1 MSNNSRISLEQSL
14 KAYQVMHSP
23 AKFSW
28 KQHWAQER
36 FSSPD
41 LFSCTAEEQ
50 EQFKKR
56 LKECSITMCSGIK
69 ALSGEAVTLDKVV
82 ATITDINNK
91 NIQKTYRKAIFSTSN
106 GVRPTGEAAYDI
118 WNGFQVIDMD
128 IKDASMAKKLKAKL
142 FKALHKCNW
151 FMGIAFSA
159 SGMGLHIY
167 TKIAVP
173 ETLDVPV
180 MNGYAKDVATDTQK
194 RKMLYLTN
202 FRHKFSFVYI
212 ACLAVAEELEFTKE
226 DLLKWLDKAMNKPQ
240 QGAFLGYDAHPFIN
254 TGFFE
259 DFIYIDFDNASE
271 IGAADVDWISHPD
284 LRSIFKG
291 QEWMELNNNND
302 NLSITATTDDVAV
315 NAHTKVHYKHNERWR
330 LANTLVALYDKVQ
343 GYNYLRMICSNDIKN
358 RELQSDCETAKRHN
372 KMIDPWAV
380 NRLNSVHGF
389 NIKLSIDDQNFNEN
403 EIFTAMGSIENPTI
417 VYKAKDTKTFNI
429 KKTEYLGDIR
439 GELLNACGRIT
450 LIEAGAGVGKT
461 EMVKSLVRNGKRIL
475 MVMPFTSTIK
485 AKVEQDP
492 DWYYCYGNK
501 KVRLDMVNNGLC
513 MTIDKFAGLENIGGV
528 NAIKAAGYDYIFIDE
543 SHLLFQSEYRP
554 VMPKVIDMIRNTE
567 VPIIL
572 MSGTPS
578 GELTFF
584 SNAVHLKVIKEETR
598 KKVFTVNLTDKPNDQ
613 LYHMARQMASD
624 IAQGRRILF
633 PCNRGTLYS
642 KQVKAAVKY
651 FLEFEHAI
659 YDDVN
664 LQYYKKSNVGDTF
677 MDDINIEKTI
687 KDVQILMC
695 TTYLSVG
702 VDILDRYN
710 FSIYFEDLMMP
721 QEVEQ
726 FANRLRANDLFI
738 NMYVAKNDSEGNTR
752 SLHKYRDVNFE
763 IDDEEK
769 KFVLSVIQLC
779 NSMIERNN
787 KEFKSNAIVYAMLKD
802 CTFIEHNPID
812 DKYYLNLTAYK
823 TVCFERKYREYVQQL
838 PVLMK
843 GMEAYGYEITSIDR
857 NSFSCDGLEDFA
869 NLKDLVKLAYNDQLQ
884 LNTTHIEELMD
895 EINENT
901 LPLFKQVLNGLFDI
915 RKGNSWKPDMSNG
928 RIIVKNVEV
937 FEKVIPIFASFS
949 KRYSCEQI
957 KDIFDH
963 CRNKNNT
970 FNFAAIGRIKTLVN
984 LIYNDKNNRLDI
996 PIKDFMIETYKFSE
1010 LGSAK
1015 NSEITDFCNEFAERY
1030 AQKESRGELVIN
1042 YSLVM
1047 MDKLKEKFYK
1057 LFRCLVNVGK
1067 PKKKEGG
1074 KCSME
1079 RVELLWAEKE
1089 HYTSMDLN
1097 EKLFALSDILG
1108 IDNFINQESIGEVAD
1123 TNDDVI

>member
-1 MSNNSRISLEQSL
+1 MTDNSKISLEQSL
-14 KAYQVMHSP
+14 KAYQVMHAPS
-23 AKFSW
+23 KFSW
-28 KQHWAQER
+28 KQHWAQEK

-41 LFSCTAEEQ
+41 MMSCSEDEQ

-56 LKECSITMCSGIK
+56 LRECQVTLCTGIK
-69 ALSGEAVTLDKVV
+69 TTSGEPVTLDVV
-82 ATITDINNK
+82 VSTITDIANK
-91 NIQKTYRKAIFSTSN
+91 NIPKTQRKAIFSTSN
-106 GVRPTGEAAYDI
+106 GVRPTGDSAYDI

-128 IKDASMAKKLKAKL
+128 IKNADMAKKLKVRL

-151 FMGIAFSA
+151 FMGITLSA

-167 TKIAVP
+167 TKIAIP
-173 ETLDVPV
+173 ETVDVPV
-180 MNGYAKDVATDTQK
+180 MQGYTAHATDTQK
-194 RKMLYLTN
+194 KKILYLTN

-212 ACLAVAEELEFTKE
+212 ACLAAADELGYTKE

-240 QGAFLGYDAHPFIN
+240 QGAFLGYDPHPFIN

-259 DFIYIDFDNASE
+259 DFIYIDFDNASD

-291 QEWMELNNNND
+291 QEWMELNND
-302 NLSITATTDDVAV
+302 NGLNIVAEADDLIV
-315 NAHTKVHYKHNERWR
+315 NAHTKIHYKHNERWR

-372 KMIDPWAV
+372 KSVDPWAV

-389 NIKLSIDDQNFNEN
+389 NIKMSIDDQNFDES
-403 EIFTAMGSIENPTI
+403 EIFTAMDRIENPTI
-417 VYKAKDTKTFNI
+417 IYEAKITKTFNI
-429 KKTEYLGDIR
+429 KANEYLGHISHD
-439 GELLNACGRIT
+439 LLNSLGRIT

-461 EMVKSLVRNGKRIL
+461 EMVKSLVRAGKRIL
-475 MVMPFTSTIK
+475 MIMPFTSTIK

-492 DWYYCYGNK
+492 NWYYCYGNK
-501 KVRLDMVNNGLC
+501 KVRLDRNENGLC
-513 MTIDKFAGLENIGGV
+513 MTIDKFAGLEQIGGCS
-528 NAIKAAGYDYIFIDE
+528 AIKAAGYDYIFIDE

-554 VMPKVIDMIRNTE
+554 VMPKVIDMVRNTE

-584 SNAVHLKVIKEETR
+584 SNAVHLRVIKEDTR

-613 LYHMARQMASD
+613 LYHMCRQMAND
-624 IAQGRRILF
+624 IAHGRRILF
-633 PCNRGTLYS
+633 PCNRGTLFS
-642 KQVKAAVKY
+642 KQVKAAVTY
-651 FLEFEHAI
+651 FLQYEHAI
-659 YDDVN
+659 YDEVN
-664 LQYYKKSNVGDTF
+664 LQYYKKSNVGDEF

-702 VDILDRYN
+702 VDILDKYQ

-726 FANRLRANDLFI
+726 FANRLRANDLYI

-752 SLHKYRDVNFE
+752 SLHKYKEVNFE

-779 NSMIERNN
+779 NSMIDRNN

-823 TVCFERKYREYVQQL
+823 TVCFERKYRDYVQQL

-843 GMEAYGYEITSIDR
+843 GMQAYGYEVTSIDR
-857 NSFSCDGLEDFA
+857 KAFACDGMEDFA
-869 NLKDLVKLAYNDQLQ
+869 NLKDFVKLAYNEQLD
-884 LNTTHIEELMD
+884 LNTKHIEELIHKD
-895 EINENT
+895 FLNENSLNT
-901 LPLFKQVLNGLFDI
+901 FKQVLQGVFEI
-915 RKGNSWKPDMSNG
+915 KKGKVWKPDLTNN
-928 RIIVKNVEV
+928 RVIVKNAEV
-937 FEKVIPIFASFS
+937 FEKVIPLFVSFS
-949 KRYSCEQI
+949 KRYDCNQVRE
-957 KDIFDH
+957 IFEH

-984 LIYNDKNNRLDI
+984 LMYNDKNNRLDL

-1010 LGSAK
+1010 RGTAK
-1015 NSEITDFCNEFAERY
+1015 KSEIIDFCNDFAERY
-1030 AQKESRGELVIN
+1030 ARRESTDKLVIN
-1042 YSLVM
+1042 YSIVM
-1047 MDKLKEKFYK
+1047 MDKLKDKFYK

-1067 PKKKEGG
+1067 PKKKDGN
-1074 KCSME
+1074 KCTME
-1079 RVELLWAEKE
+1079 RVELLWKEKVDR
-1089 HYTSMDLN
+1089 TDNIN
-1097 EKLFALSDILG
+1097 ECIFELADILG
-1108 IDNFINQESIGEVAD
+1108 IDMINEVTFDGVAD
-1123 TNDDVI
+1123 TNDDII

>member
-1 MSNNSRISLEQSL
+1 MSTNTNKISLEQSL
-14 KAYQVMHSP
+14 KAYQVMHAPS
-23 AKFSW
+23 KFSW
-28 KQHWAQER
+28 KQHWAQEK

-41 LFSCTAEEQ
+41 MLSCSADEQ

-56 LKECSITMCSGIK
+56 LKECGITMCTGIK
-69 ALSGEAVTLDKVV
+69 ALSGDAVTLEDVV
-82 ATITDINNK
+82 ATITNPSNK
-91 NIQKTYRKAIFSTSN
+91 NIPKTQRKAIFSTSN
-106 GVRPTGEAAYDI
+106 GVRPTGDAAYDI

-128 IKDASMAKKLKAKL
+128 IKDAAMAKKLKHRL
-142 FKALHKCNW
+142 FKSLYKCNW
-151 FMGIAFSA
+151 FMGVTYSA

-167 TKIAVP
+167 TKIAIP
-173 ETLDVPV
+173 ETVDVPV
-180 MNGYAKDVATDTQK
+180 MQGYAGQTVTDTQK
-194 RKMLYLTN
+194 KKMLYLTN

-212 ACLAVAEELEFTKE
+212 ACLAAADELGYKKE

-240 QGAFLGYDAHPFIN
+240 QGAFLGYDPHPFIN

-284 LRSIFKG
+284 LRNIFKG
-291 QEWMELNNNND
+291 QEWMELNND
-302 NLSITATTDDVAV
+302 NGLNITATADDLIV

-372 KMIDPWAV
+372 KTIDPWAV

-389 NIKLSIDDQNFNEN
+389 NIKMSIDDQNFDES
-403 EIFTAMGSIENPTI
+403 EIFTAMDRIENPTI
-417 VYKAKDTKTFNI
+417 IYEAKTIKTFNI
-429 KKTEYLGDIR
+429 KANEYLGHISHD
-439 GELLNACGRIT
+439 LLNSLGRIT

-461 EMVKSLVRNGKRIL
+461 EMVKSLVRAGKRIL
-475 MVMPFTSTIK
+475 MIMPFTSTIK

-492 DWYYCYGNK
+492 NWYYCYGNK
-501 KVRLDMVNNGLC
+501 KARLDRNENGLC
-513 MTIDKFAGLENIGGV
+513 MTIDKFAGLESVGGC

-554 VMPKVIDMIRNTE
+554 VMPKVIDMVRNTE

-584 SNAVHLKVIKEETR
+584 SNAVHLRVIKEDMR

-613 LYHMARQMASD
+613 LYHMCRQMAND
-624 IAQGRRILF
+624 IASGKRILF
-633 PCNRGTLYS
+633 PCNRGTLFS
-642 KQVKAAVKY
+642 KQVKAAVTY
-651 FLEFEHAI
+651 FLQYEHAI
-659 YDDVN
+659 YDEVN
-664 LQYYKKSNVGDTF
+664 LQYYKKSNVGDEF

-702 VDILDRYN
+702 VDILDKYN

-738 NMYVAKNDSEGNTR
+738 NMYVAKNDPEGNTR
-752 SLHKYRDVNFE
+752 SLHKYKEVNFE
-763 IDDEEK
+763 IDEEEK
-769 KFVLSVIQLC
+769 RFVLSVIQLC

-812 DKYYLNLTAYK
+812 DKYYLNLTAYR

-843 GMEAYGYEITSIDR
+843 GMQSYGYEVTSIDR
-857 NSFSCDGLEDFA
+857 RSFECDGLEDFA
-869 NLKDLVKLAYNDQLQ
+869 NLKDFVKLAYNDQLD
-884 LNTTHIEELMD
+884 LNTKHIEELMA
-895 EINENT
+895 EISESS
-901 LPLFKQVLNGLFDI
+901 LSIYKQVLNGSFDI
-915 RKGNSWKPDMSNG
+915 RKGKEWKRDLTNN

-937 FEKVIPIFASFS
+937 FEKVVPIFASLS
-949 KRYSCEQI
+949 KRYDCDTI
-957 KDIFDH
+957 KKIFDY

-970 FNFAAIGRIKTLVN
+970 FNFAAIARIKTLVN

-996 PIKDFMIETYKFSE
+996 PIKEFMLAAYKFSE
-1010 LGSAK
+1010 AGYAK
-1015 NSEITDFCNEFAERY
+1015 KHEIVEFCNSFAEHY
-1030 AQKESRGELVIN
+1030 ANQESVGDLKIN
-1042 YSLVM
+1042 YSALM
-1047 MDKLKEKFYK
+1047 MDKLKDKFYK
-1057 LFRCLVNVGK
+1057 LFRCLINVGK
-1067 PKKKEGG
+1067 PKKKDGNV
-1074 KCSME
+1074 CTLE
-1079 RVELLWAEKE
+1079 RVELIWNERSDE
-1089 HYTSMDLN
+1089 TVHIN
-1097 EKLFALSDILG
+1097 EKIAELSKLLG
-1108 IDNFINQESIGEVAD
+1108 IDMITETTIDAVAD
-1123 TNDDVI
+1123 TSDDII